1 MVYIENFLTKA
12 KGNLLLGS
20 VKDVIKFRGDLDRK
34 NIVARSNR
42 QCYTVGILQC
52 IFRRRDEN
60 FMTKS
65 LCSNIGIIFLGFSNK
80 DN

>member
-1 MVYIENFLTKA
+1 MVYIKNFLK
-12 KGNLLLGS
+12 KPKENLLLGS
-20 VKDVIKFRGDLDRK
+20 VKDVIKFHGDLDRK

-60 FMTKS
+60 FVMKG
-65 LCSNIGIIFLGFSNK
+65 LCRNIGKVFFF
-80 DN
+80 